1 VGKKEKSKKTD
12 VLRNIGKQFGESIES
27 VLKKIRKAMVGRI
40 CKKKEGL
47 SLNERVRGDGR

>member
-40 CKKKEGL
+40 CKKRK
-47 SLNERVRGDGR
+47 V